1 MSTIVH
7 ALTRLASTELT
18 DGQLLGRYVTTGDA
32 AAFETLVR
40 RHGPMVLGV
49 CRRLLPNLHD
59 AEDAFQATFLVLVRK
74 ATTITPRDAVGS
86 WLNGVAYRAAQKV
99 RVAAARTRS
108 KEVQVAQVPEPTSV
122 AEGIWHD
129 VLPLLDHE
137 LALLPEKYRLPIVLC
152 DLEGKTR
159 KEAARQLGWPEGT
172 VAGRLASARTM
183 LAKRLARHGLPLS
196 AGVLAAVLSE
206 SGTQAAVPLTLVIAT
221 VRAATGG
228 VMQTGISSVAE
239 GVVRT
244 MLLSNL
250 KLPVLVLVAFTAVAA
265 GAALVIGRPQQADK
279 PGGVPG
285 TPDAPGVYSSVA
297 PEKPTGGHVGK
308 PDVVE
313 ETAWGEAVD
322 GIQAGVTA
330 NKYDFRRGETATFTV
345 KIRNVSEA
353 TITAS
358 YVSGVPGLT
367 KPGVTSAAN
376 AQPRVLMPPEPRVY
390 HPTLSRSLKPG
401 EVSELGTARLHV
413 QAASEA
419 GGGEV
424 PTLVATPGKYQ
435 VAYSGLAFAG
445 TAGPD
450 KVWVATGKVAIE
462 VHDATKLADKAEAV
476 SWGEAADG
484 LQAGLAYP
492 HGAKHAYHL
501 GEQVTFVVWLRNVS
515 SRKATVSFWSPPED
529 DAGPV
534 VVGKDRK
541 PQQAY
546 PEVKC
551 KDGKP
556 AKVIPPPVW
565 RYSPQVVE
573 RILQPGEV
581 MELGRLTLWLVGQNP
596 SRKVAHPTLVAAP
609 GSYRVHYAGLAGGME
624 FATGMGLL
632 DTGSVELEA
641 KAGAK
646 AAARDSYL
654 RPTEG
659 SRIEESDPRPS
670 DLSGNWQAVSIEQD
684 GRQKFSKEEVRK
696 VTAKF
701 HNCRYHIT
709 PLLWGP
715 EGSFDGTY
723 QIDGD
728 TEEPKSF
735 SLYPGTGVLKGQ
747 AFCGIYRVEGD
758 TMTLCFSWPPLD
770 RPTEFRSRP
779 NSTIVLA
786 VFRRAKP

>member
-1 MSTIVH
+1 MSTILH
-7 ALTRLASTELT
+7 ALTQLAGTELT
-18 DGQLLGRYVTTGDA
+18 DGQLLGRYVTTSDVV
-32 AAFETLVR
+32 AFETLVR
-40 RHGPMVLGV
+40 RHGPTVLGV

-74 ATTITPRDAVGS
+74 ATTITPREAVGS
-86 WLNGVAYRAAQKV
+86 WLYGVAYRAAQKV
-99 RVAAARTRS
+99 RVAAARRRS
-108 KEVQVAQVPEPTSV
+108 KEVQVAQMPEPTTV
-122 AEGIWHD
+122 AEGLWHD

-172 VAGRLASARTM
+172 VAGRLASARKM
-183 LAKRLARHGLPLS
+183 LAKRLARHGLPLT

-206 SGTQAAVPLTLVIAT
+206 SGTQAAVPLTLLIAT

-228 VMQTGISSVAE
+228 VMQAGISSVAE
-239 GVVRT
+239 GVVRN
-244 MLLSNL
+244 MFLSNL

-285 TPDAPGVYSSVA
+285 TPDAPRVYGSLA
-297 PEKPTGGHVGK
+297 PQKPTGGHEGK

-330 NKYDFRRGETATFTV
+330 NKHDFRRGETATFTV
-345 KIRNVSEA
+345 KVRNVSEA

-358 YVSGVPGLT
+358 YVAGVPGLT
-367 KPGVTSAAN
+367 KPGVTPAAN

-401 EVSELGTARLHV
+401 EVFELGTARLHV
-413 QAASEA
+413 QAAS
-419 GGGEV
+419 GTGRVEV

-450 KVWVATGKVAIE
+450 KVWVATGKVEIE
-462 VHDATKLADKAEAV
+462 VHDATKPAETAEAV

-492 HGAKHAYHL
+492 HGAQHAYQP
-501 GEQVTFVVWLRNVS
+501 GQQVTFVVWLRNVS
-515 SRKATVSFWSPPED
+515 GRKAAVSFWSPPEE
-529 DAGPV
+529 DAGPI

-546 PEVKC
+546 PEAKG

-565 RYSPQVVE
+565 HYSPQVVE
-573 RILQPGEV
+573 RILEPGQL
-581 MELGRLTLWLVGQNP
+581 MELGRPTLWLVGKNP
-596 SRKVAHPTLVAAP
+596 SRRVTRPTLVAAP
-609 GSYRVHYAGLAGGME
+609 GSYRVHFPGLAGGME
-624 FATGMGLL
+624 FATGTGLL
-632 DTGSVELEA
+632 TTGVIDLEV
-641 KAGAK
+641 KAG
-646 AAARDSYL
+646 
-654 RPTEG
+654 E
-659 SRIEESDPRPS
+659 ISDPHPS
-670 DLSGNWQAVSIEQD
+670 DLSGTWQAVSFEQD
-684 GRQKFSKEEVRK
+684 GRQKFSAEEVRK
-696 VTAKF
+696 VTASF
-701 HNCRYHIT
+701 HNCRYHFT
-709 PLLWGP
+709 PLPWGP

-723 QIDGD
+723 MIDSD
-728 TEEPKSF
+728 TETKAF
-735 SLYPGTGVLKGQ
+735 SMYPANGVLKGQ
-747 AFCGIYRVEGD
+747 AFRGIYRVEGD
-758 TMTLCFSWPPLD
+758 KLTLCFSWPPID

>member
-1 MSTIVH
+1 MSTILH
-7 ALTRLASTELT
+7 ALTQLAGTELT

-40 RHGPMVLGV
+40 RHGPTVLGV

-74 ATTITPRDAVGS
+74 ATTITPRDAVGN
-86 WLNGVAYRAAQKV
+86 WLYGVAYRAAQKV
-99 RVAAARTRS
+99 RVAAARRRS
-108 KEVQVAQVPEPTSV
+108 KEVQVAQVPEPTTV
-122 AEGIWHD
+122 AEGLWHD

-172 VAGRLASARTM
+172 VAGRLASARKM

-206 SGTQAAVPLTLVIAT
+206 SGTQAAVPLTLVRAT

-228 VMQTGISSVAE
+228 VMQAGISSVAE

-244 MLLSNL
+244 MFLSNL
-250 KLPVLVLVAFTAVAA
+250 KLPVLVLVAFTAIAA
-265 GAALVIGRPQQADK
+265 GAALVVGRPQQADK

-285 TPDAPGVYSSVA
+285 TPDAPGGYGSLA
-297 PEKPTGGHVGK
+297 PEKLTGGHEGN
-308 PDVVE
+308 PDVAE
-313 ETAWGEAVD
+313 ETAWGEVVD
-322 GIQAGVTA
+322 GIQAGVTG
-330 NKYDFRRGETATFTV
+330 NKHDFRWGETATFTV
-345 KIRNVSEA
+345 KVRNVSEA

-401 EVSELGTARLHV
+401 EVFELGTARLHV
-413 QAASEA
+413 QAASGT
-419 GGGEV
+419 GGVAV
-424 PTLVATPGKYQ
+424 PTLVATQGKYQ

-450 KVWVATGKVAIE
+450 KVWVATGKVEIE
-462 VHDATKLADKAEAV
+462 VHDATKPAEKAEAV

-484 LQAGLAYP
+484 LQAGLGYP
-492 HGAKHAYHL
+492 HGAKHAYRL

-515 SRKATVSFWSPPED
+515 GRKATVSFWSPPED
-529 DAGPV
+529 DAGPI
-534 VVGKDRK
+534 VVGMDRK
-541 PQQAY
+541 PRQAY
-546 PEVKC
+546 PQ
-551 KDGKP
+551 
-556 AKVIPPPVW
+556 AKIANGQVIAPPVW
-565 RYSPQVVE
+565 HYSPQVVE

-581 MELGRLTLWLVGQNP
+581 MELGRPTLWLVGENP

-609 GSYRVHYAGLAGGME
+609 GSYPVHYAGLAGGME

-632 DTGSVELEA
+632 STGSIDLEV
-641 KAGAK
+641 KAGTK
-646 AAARDSYL
+646 AA
-654 RPTEG
+654 
-659 SRIEESDPRPS
+659 ESDPRPS
-670 DLSGNWQAVSIEQD
+670 ELSGNWQAVSFEQD
-684 GRQKFSKEEVRK
+684 GRQKFSAEEVRK
-696 VTAKF
+696 VTANF
-701 HNCRYHIT
+701 RNCRYQIT
-709 PLLWGP
+709 PLPWGP
-715 EGSFDGTY
+715 AGSFGGTY

-735 SLYPGTGVLKGQ
+735 SLYPAEGVLKGQ
-747 AFCGIYRVEGD
+747 AFRGIYRVEGD
-758 TMTLCFSWPPLD
+758 TLTLCFSWPPID